1 MGSLDTSKFRCSCIV
16 EIIDI
21 LRQLRKSLLHV
32 LLDVLRQ
39 GLNNEVNFIVLLE
52 SGNQIR
58 IEAVV
63 VELFEL
69 IYLLVGVD
77 LGLVLEGS
85 VSFLDALVDQIFV
98 FQSSYRHLLFFQ
110 IPIGLRGRV
119 IILVFR
125 PSNNFY
131 EIFEVQAHIHNPE
144 GRECLQP
151 LVEQ

>member
-1 MGSLDTSKFRCSCIV
+1 M
-16 EIIDI
+16 
-21 LRQLRKSLLHV
+21 
-32 LLDVLRQ
+32 LRQ

-98 FQSSYRHLLFFQ
+98 FQSSYGHLLFFQ
-110 IPIGLRGRV
+110 IPIG
-119 IILVFR
+119 
-125 PSNNFY
+125 
-131 EIFEVQAHIHNPE
+131 
-144 GRECLQP
+144 
-151 LVEQ
+151 